1 VAILA
6 PTVRNDGSKPMS
18 AGLPIFGCEFLKT
31 LQIPA
36 IRISGCKGILVHQ
49 LIHVTGEDK
58 PDRVHGVVASEPL
71 RLKAREGVEN
81 HFFTKC
87 QLVLHDDVDDR
98 VS

>member
-1 VAILA
+1 
-6 PTVRNDGSKPMS
+6 MS